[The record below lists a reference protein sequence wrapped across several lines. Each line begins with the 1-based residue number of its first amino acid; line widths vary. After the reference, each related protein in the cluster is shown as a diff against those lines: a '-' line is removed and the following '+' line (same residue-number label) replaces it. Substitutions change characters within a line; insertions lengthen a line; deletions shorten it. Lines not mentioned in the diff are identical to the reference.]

1 MQYGEE
7 HVPYA
12 MKAFLEQLIARRLGS
27 YTAEPGRLKE
37 DAGREDT
44 VLAGGYGYRQVLE
57 LVQNGA
63 DALLEQWEQNA
74 GSSEVGRI
82 HVQLHDGRLYV
93 ANTGAPLTVDGIEAL
108 LSSDSSPKR
117 GNQIGRFGLGFKSLL
132 KLGGR
137 IDVFSRQLGAM
148 RFDPERCRRELR
160 ERFKVPVAPRLR
172 LAWSL
177 DDEERTRDSVCNA
190 LGWAETIVRVEV
202 EADDL
207 LEHLHQEIHAFPA
220 EFLLFFPV
228 PTVLTLDDGQARREI
243 RLLDDGPD
251 RMLHDGAGASR
262 WRIVQREVQV
272 ADPRARDDAT
282 HIHARDSVP
291 VAWAMPL
298 EGRRDEAGRFWAF
311 FPTKTPT
318 YLPGIVNAPWK
329 LNSDRNAII
338 GGEWNRALMLAAA
351 TLIAESLPGLSSLED
366 PSRPL
371 DAFPRQLARSDE
383 DAAPLVEATWKH
395 LETAAVIPD
404 ANGALRTAFELQ
416 RHPRDTPAL
425 AQMWQGLADD
435 KARARLIHP
444 NCLEKAQRNSRL
456 KALAE
461 RMQKPHDDQT
471 AAALGVC
478 AAASWFAAIASTET
492 ATALEVLKLAK
503 NYKDDTKS
511 GEWESIRRTLAIVPT
526 ALDTLVTPDQAVLA
540 PAGVAVPGR
549 TSVEAG
555 LEANAD
561 ARDILVNVL
570 QISEPDS
577 DLWLSVLREALPKRD
592 SNTDADWRRLW
603 ERLRVVPADVQRRF
617 LQQSDNEVRVRR
629 RDGRWAR
636 ADGVLLPGKLVND
649 DDSAANLKILV
660 DDETHAADGALL
672 DILGVS
678 DLPKGNI
685 GPAKYREV
693 SRDGDPLLAWL
704 ATCRRRYKEEQQNS
718 GRDYYLEP
726 SPISMPRGFALLIEL
741 ADTANARFTLHMI
754 ACLTEPPYKEPVHL
768 AHATTPKKYATIEVM
783 RPLPWFLLS
792 HGRVEVGSG
801 ISVPLGALVARRGEP
816 ALRSWVAKI
825 GDEAALASLSEAF
838 PATYPR
844 AEDLR
849 KLWNAAIGALATEDA
864 LTNGT
869 LTDLWQGA
877 GQDGVVPAALHTK
890 SGLVAL
896 DEVCV
901 TTSADL
907 AQRARAGGRVVV
919 ALDEPTMKLW
929 VSHGAKDLANLME
942 VAWESEAGGPQRL
955 VDVVPE
961 LADALR
967 PAVQETVLCQYVVG
981 LKLRID
987 GTSHPR
993 PCLLRDGTLYLD
1005 AEQLMPL
1012 SRGARLRCLIEEIDP
1027 AGWLDSPAQEML
1039 QRVGDAKV
1047 DERRA
1052 SVAEGATLADRLLR
1066 AVGGRPE
1073 PLLVVLGTSLKD
1085 QDFIRNCS
1093 PQMLAEL
1100 VLAQLGP
1107 TTLSR
1112 LQSALAQEG
1121 LKPPARWGT
1130 ADARNFVTR
1139 IGFPE
1144 EFAASAESQRNAEE
1158 LVSGPIELPPLHD
1171 FQHEVFDGLGALMAC
1186 GTGRRRAV
1194 VSLPTGGGKTRVAVQ
1209 AAVQLVLAPEGERR
1223 SALWVAQTDEL
1234 CEQAVQAFR
1243 QVWVNLG
1250 AKDTDLRIVRLWGGN
1265 RSPAKQESGNPVV
1278 VVASIQTLNN
1288 RLDLKGLDWL
1298 SEPGLVVVDEC
1309 HHAIAPSYTSL
1320 LRWLDAEAPRPGAP
1334 TKDEPPIIGLS
1345 ATPFRV
1351 GDDES
1356 ERLARRFDR
1365 RWLPDGQEQLYAK
1378 LLQQG
1383 VLASPRY
1390 EQLDG
1395 VALTSEQLDQIGQYD
1410 LNSEA
1415 TKLSN
1420 VLDEINKDL
1429 GNDRQRNERL
1439 VRYIQD
1445 SQEQSI
1451 LLFANSVEHSVE
1463 MAARLQLTGIT
1474 AAAISGDTPT
1484 AARRWF
1490 LQRFQQ
1496 REIRVLCN
1504 YGVLTTG
1511 FDAPKTDMVLIA
1523 RLVFSPVRYM
1533 QMVGRGLRGERNGG
1547 TPSCRIV
1554 TVKDNLG
1561 RFQDRH
1567 PYHYCREYFAAPNG
1581 PFLR

>member
-1 MQYGEE
+1 MLN
-7 HVPYA
+7 H
-12 MKAFLEQLIARRLGS
+12 L
-27 YTAEPGRLKE
+27 
-37 DAGREDT
+37 
-44 VLAGGYGYRQVLE
+44 RQE
-57 LVQNGA
+57 L
-63 DALLEQWEQNA
+63 
-74 GSSEVGRI
+74 
-82 HVQLHDGRLYV
+82 
-93 ANTGAPLTVDGIEAL
+93 
-108 LSSDSSPKR
+108 
-117 GNQIGRFGLGFKSLL
+117 
-132 KLGGR
+132 
-137 IDVFSRQLGAM
+137 
-148 RFDPERCRRELR
+148 
-160 ERFKVPVAPRLR
+160 
-172 LAWSL
+172 L
-177 DDEERTRDSVCNA
+177 D
-190 LGWAETIVRVEV
+190 
-202 EADDL
+202 
-207 LEHLHQEIHAFPA
+207 FPA
-220 EFLLFFPV
+220 EFLLFFPIR
-228 PTVLTLDDGQARREI
+228 TVLTLESDTQAPREISLRDDGQ
-243 RLLDDGPD
+243 D
-251 RMLHDGAGASR
+251 RVLHDGSNSTR
-262 WRIVQREVQV
+262 WRLAQREVRIC
-272 ADPRARDDAT
+272 DRRALDDAT
-282 HIHARDSVP
+282 HIHGRESVP
-291 VAWAMPL
+291 VAWAMPI
-298 EGRRDEAGRFWAF
+298 EGRQEEKGRFWAF
-311 FPTKTPT
+311 FPTKTQT

-338 GGEWNRALMLAAA
+338 PGEWNRALMLAAA
-351 TLIAESLPGLSSLED
+351 TLISESLPGLSSPDD

-371 DAFPRQLARSDE
+371 DAFPRRLARSDE

-404 ANGALRTAFELQ
+404 ANGALRTAIELQ

-435 KARARLIHP
+435 RAKARLIHP
-444 NCLEKAQRNSRL
+444 SCLENAQRNSRL

-461 RMQKPHDDQT
+461 RMQKPTDDQT

-478 AAASWFAAIASTET
+478 APASWFAAIASTET
-492 ATALEVLKLAK
+492 TTALEVLKLAK
-503 NYKDDTKS
+503 NYKNDTKS

-526 ALDTLVTPDQAVLA
+526 AFDTLVTPDQAVLA

-549 TSVEAG
+549 TPVAAG
-555 LEANAD
+555 LEANAE

-570 QISEPDS
+570 QIREPDS
-577 DLWLSVLREALPKRD
+577 NLWLSVLREALPKRD
-592 SNTDADWRRLW
+592 SNSDADWRRFW

-629 RDGRWAR
+629 RDDRWAR
-636 ADGVLLPGKLVND
+636 TDGVLLPGKVVSD

-678 DLPKGNI
+678 DLPQGNT
-685 GPAKYREV
+685 GPAKYRDV
-693 SRDGDPLLAWL
+693 SRDDDPLRTWL
-704 ATCRRRYKEEQQNS
+704 GACRRRYKNEQQNS
-718 GRDYYLEP
+718 ALDYYLEP
-726 SPISMPRGFALLIEL
+726 RRVSMPRGFDLLIAL
-741 ADTANARFTLHMI
+741 AGSANARFTSHMI
-754 ACLTEPPYKEPVHL
+754 TCLTERLYSEPVHFE
-768 AHATTPKKYATIEVM
+768 HCTTPKKYATIEVM
-783 RPLPWFLLS
+783 HPLPWFLLS

-801 ISVPLGALVARRGEP
+801 TSVPLSALVARRAKP
-816 ALRSWVAKI
+816 ALRNWVAKI
-825 GDEAALASLSEAF
+825 SDEAALASLNEAF
-838 PATYPR
+838 PATDPR
-844 AEDLR
+844 AEALR
-849 KLWNAAIGALATEDA
+849 ELWNTAIDALATEDA
-864 LTNGT
+864 LANGT

-877 GQDGVVPAALHTK
+877 GQDGVVPAVLHTK
-890 SGLVAL
+890 SGPVAL

-942 VAWESEAGGPQRL
+942 VVWESEAGGSQRL

-967 PAVQETVLCQYVVG
+967 PAVQETVLCRRVAG

-987 GTSHPR
+987 DTPHPR

-1005 AEQLMPL
+1005 AEQLMAF
-1012 SRGARLRCLIEEIDP
+1012 SRGARLQCLIEEIDP
-1027 AGWLDSPAQEML
+1027 TGWLDGPAQEML
-1039 QRVGDAKV
+1039 QRVGDARV

-1052 SVAEGATLADRLLR
+1052 RVAEGATLADRLLR

-1073 PLLVVLGTSLKD
+1073 PLLVVLGAPLKD
-1085 QDFIRNCS
+1085 QDFIRNS
-1093 PQMLAEL
+1093 PPQTLAEL

-1112 LQSALAQEG
+1112 LQDTLVQEG

-1130 ADARNFVTR
+1130 AAARDFVIR

-1144 EFAASAESQRNAEE
+1144 EFAASAERQRNAEE
-1158 LVSGPIELPPLHD
+1158 LVNGPIDLPPLHD
-1171 FQHEVFDGLGALMAC
+1171 FQQEVFDGLKALIAC

-1223 SALWVAQTDEL
+1223 STLWVAQTDEL

-1250 AKDTDLRIVRLWGGN
+1250 AKNTDLRIVRLWGRN
-1265 RSPAKQESGNPVV
+1265 RSPAIQESGNPVV
-1278 VVASIQTLNN
+1278 IVASIQTLNS
-1288 RLDLKGLDWL
+1288 RLDLKELDWL
-1298 SEPGLVVVDEC
+1298 SEPGLVIVDEC

-1334 TKDEPPIIGLS
+1334 AKDEPPIIGLS

-1365 RWLPDGQEQLYAK
+1365 RWLPDGQEQLYTK
-1378 LLQQG
+1378 LLQHG
-1383 VLASPRY
+1383 VLASPRD
-1390 EQLDG
+1390 EELDG

-1410 LNSEA
+1410 SNSEA

-1429 GNDRQRNERL
+1429 GNDHQRNERL
-1439 VRYIQD
+1439 LRCVQD

-1451 LLFANSVEHSVE
+1451 LLFANSVQHSVE

-1474 AAAISGDTPT
+1474 AAAISGNTPT

-1490 LQRFQQ
+1490 LERFQQ

-1523 RLVFSPVRYM
+1523 RLVFSPVLYM

-1547 TPSCRIV
+1547 TTSCRIV

-1567 PYHYCREYFAAPNG
+1567 PYHYCREHFAAPDNLLQG
-1581 PFLR
+1581 